1 MWYHWGMETKYV
13 ISPRDIY
20 ELVDGNNLLVVRKGD
35 KITEQQ
41 AIKHKI
47 LPIVVSSPFYLE
59 SK

>member
-1 MWYHWGMETKYV
+1 METKYV
-13 ISPRDIY
+13 ISPRDVY

-47 LPIVVSSPFYLE
+47 LPIVVSSAFYLE